1 MNHYFMLCVIF
12 GVISSLHASAQEKL
26 ENLPS
31 ETFPIRY
38 LYNKTNAQ
46 EGQLKRLEEKVDEM
60 KKMID
65 EKDDEMKKMIEER
78 DDKVNL
84 LAGQVKNLSAKL
96 ENFQGQSAIEPA

>member
-1 MNHYFMLCVIF
+1 MF
-12 GVISSLHASAQEKL
+12 GVISSLDASAQEKL

-46 EGQLKRLEEKVDEM
+46 EGQLKRLEEK
-60 KKMID
+60 
-65 EKDDEMKKMIEER
+65 DDEMKKMIEER

-84 LAGQVKNLSAKL
+84 LVGQVKNLSAQL
-96 ENFQGQSAIEPA
+96 ENFQGHSAIEPA